1 MGPKKDIIMTKV
13 NDPGKND
20 DTRDDFR
27 RDDEQN
33 YENNLGFNGIEDDDS
48 SSSENEHMDHDEYE
62 NNGYQLLP
70 QEPSQ
75 STEGVNENFAD
86 FDQHFHLPQSRV
98 TRTADSTIESSGN
111 PSIQGMIQQARQE
124 QNREEIQ
131 ERVGIFSTPSTET
144 TDGKSNDNIT
154 LDKTKIETIKSS
166 MSSIKLSSEPPK
178 WLKEMSED
186 EWNNMLKN
194 KIKK

>member
-1 MGPKKDIIMTKV
+1 MTKM

-20 DTRDDFR
+20 DTRDGFR

-75 STEGVNENFAD
+75 STEEVNENFAD
-86 FDQHFHLPQSRV
+86 FDQFFHLPQSRV
-98 TRTADSTIESSGN
+98 TGTADSTIESSGN

-131 ERVGIFSTPSTET
+131 ERVGIFSTPSTKS
-144 TDGKSNDNIT
+144 TDGKSNDNIN